1 MKRPPL
7 RVEKLNILSFRGIE
21 ALDLEFPPNDDDDGG
36 LTVLLGDNG
45 CGKTAIMEAILL
57 VLGRVDMLPADSA
70 PIEEQVK
77 FGATH
82 FTIEATV
89 CVRGEGRQKLRL
101 GSSTLREVM
110 ARAKLQALVGD
121 DVSSPDWKD
130 IIALNTNVQYFSA
143 RREPE
148 ALGETPSPQGARSD
162 REARRIAEL
171 KRKLISAYY
180 RSLRSKKRLDPDIPV
195 FDRLQRFV
203 RPFLGDD
210 WTIDVLPNANDP
222 GSGDEVILRRG
233 EVPADITSIAMAR
246 EEAPRR
252 QDIPLIVPI
261 DRLSSGQIALFAFAG
276 PLVFRD
282 APADVVLIDEPE
294 QHLHAQWQRYIIPAL
309 RELSPES
316 QFIVATHSLD
326 VADAASHYEKL
337 LLAPEGDPRLS
348 RGKKNIAAE

>member
-7 RVEKLNILSFRGIE
+7 RIEKLNIRSFRGIE
-21 ALDLEFPPNDDDDGG
+21 ALDLEFPPNDDDEGG
-36 LTVLLGDNG
+36 LTILLGDNG
-45 CGKTAIMEAILL
+45 CGKTTIMEAILL
-57 VLGRVDMLPADSA
+57 VLGKLDMLPADSA

-77 FGATH
+77 MGATH

-89 CVRGEGRQKLRL
+89 CIRGEERR
-101 GSSTLREVM
+101 TLRVDPSM
-110 ARAKLQALVGD
+110 LIRAKLAALVGD
-121 DVSSPDWKD
+121 EPSLSHWHAIV
-130 IIALNTNVQYFSA
+130 ALNANVQYFSA

-148 ALGETPSPQGARSD
+148 ALGETPAPQGARSD

-180 RSLRSKKRLDPDIPV
+180 RSLRSKKRLDTDIPV

-233 EVPADITSIAMAR
+233 EIPADITSIAMAR
-246 EEAPRR
+246 EEAPGRK
-252 QDIPLIVPI
+252 DIPLIVPI
-261 DRLSSGQIALFAFAG
+261 DRLSSGQVALFAFAG
-276 PLVFRD
+276 PLIFRD

-294 QHLHAQWQRYIIPAL
+294 QHRHVQWQRYIIPAL

-348 RGKKNIAAE
+348 RAKKDIAAE